1 MADVFLSYAHRNL
14 RRVAS
19 IAAAIE
25 KVGLSLWWDR
35 RLRAGDDFT
44 LTIERELDGA
54 KCVAVAWSHAARASL
69 WVRAEATE
77 ALDAGKLIQVRL
89 DDVKP
94 PLPFTIV
101 EMLDFR
107 RWRDDP
113 KRTPWPELEDR
124 VRKLA
129 KSGAQAIDYAV
140 FTGPPLQ
147 DMGSAAVPGWVSI
160 GLVIFVSTL
169 TLQLPSNGVDANSYG
184 ALTSASFAVACVMLA
199 LTLARIVRTAL
210 ASVRP

>member
-14 RRVAS
+14 RRVTS

-25 KVGLSLWWDR
+25 KAGLSLWWDK
-35 RLRAGDDFT
+35 RLRAGDDFS
-44 LTIERELDGA
+44 LTIERQLNDA

-77 ALDAGKLIQVRL
+77 ALDAGKLVQVRL

-101 EMLDFR
+101 ETLDFT

-113 KRTPWPELEDR
+113 KRAPWPELEDR

-129 KSGAQAIDYAV
+129 KSGVQAVDDAV

-147 DMGSAAVPGWVSI
+147 DMGSWALPGWTSI

-169 TLQLPSNGVDANSYG
+169 TLQLRSDGVDADLYG
-184 ALTSASFAVACVMLA
+184 ALTGASFAIACVMLA
-199 LTLARIVRTAL
+199 LSLARIVRTAL
-210 ASVRP
+210 ASARP